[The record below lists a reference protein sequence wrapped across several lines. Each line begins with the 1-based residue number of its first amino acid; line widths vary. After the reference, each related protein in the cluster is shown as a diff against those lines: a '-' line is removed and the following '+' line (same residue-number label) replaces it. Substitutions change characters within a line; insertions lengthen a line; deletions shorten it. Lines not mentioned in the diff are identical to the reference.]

1 MANNIASQI
10 PLTRRNY
17 SVLAGVLSNLDAS
30 DASIRLQLAAQ
41 VERFLDRLDKN
52 GFHEADPTPES
63 GTLLRC
69 TR

>member
-1 MANNIASQI
+1 VANNIASHI

-17 SVLAGVLSNLDAS
+17 SGLAGVLSNPDTS
-30 DASIRLQLAAQ
+30 DVSIRLQLAAQ
-41 VERFLDRLDKN
+41 AERFLDRLDKN

-63 GTLLRC
+63 GTLLRR